1 MCLTIN
7 KCMGLSN
14 FCYINNKRKVQIV
27 YTKHSLLITNLHQQQ
42 AYTYFQFSDIAE
54 NWHFCT
60 LIIVNISVALLLNPK
75 TLDILR
81 LIINRFKRM

>member
-42 AYTYFQFSDIAE
+42 AYTYFYFRIGIFAHLSSSIFLLPHFSIQKL
-54 NWHFCT
+54 
-60 LIIVNISVALLLNPK
+60 LIYEESS
-75 TLDILR
+75 
-81 LIINRFKRM
+81 